1 MTKIL
6 IIKRDWPESNW
17 RPSASDWCEFPH
29 SLDYSFTMGKIPVGG
44 GRMFLGKIPK
54 KPVSAPSPILTDES
68 LAQDYR
74 ISITSS
80 Y

>member
-1 MTKIL
+1 
-6 IIKRDWPESNW
+6 
-17 RPSASDWCEFPH
+17 
-29 SLDYSFTMGKIPVGG
+29 MGKIPVGG